1 MRQRIIACAIVA
13 GAAAATASLATETI
27 TYTYDAKGRLI
38 LVERKDTPTSKV
50 KSSSA
55 YTYDKVHNR
64 TRVVTTLPPP

>member
-13 GAAAATASLATETI
+13 AVAATTAALASETI
-27 TYTYDAKGRLI
+27 TYSYDAKGRLVQ
-38 LVERKDTPTSKV
+38 VERKNASTSKV
-50 KSSSA
+50 KSTTA